1 MQLALALKCL
11 HILLGVKLY
20 VCEWLANLLFN
31 SRDFEARNVLEEVL
45 VELLLV
51 EVETDITEVD
61 LDFLLG
67 FMVFVGL

>member
-1 MQLALALKCL
+1 M
-11 HILLGVKLY
+11 
-20 VCEWLANLLFN
+20 
-31 SRDFEARNVLEEVL
+31 LEEVL